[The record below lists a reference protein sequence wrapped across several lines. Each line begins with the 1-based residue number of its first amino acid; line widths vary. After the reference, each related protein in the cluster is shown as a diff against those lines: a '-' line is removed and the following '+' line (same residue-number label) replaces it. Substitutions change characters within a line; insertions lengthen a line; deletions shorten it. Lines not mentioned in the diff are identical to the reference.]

1 VSSQQETYNHLV
13 TLRNYSK
20 DVLKHQNTRSKY
32 FLVNTLKT
40 LIFKIRSN
48 KLIKHLNNFSI
59 NLKPFPQYRLK
70 SRKINLVRAFTNTKL
85 FNETKVFN
93 RSLRFHKKLPRVI
106 RKLKKKKF
114 KMILRRPLRRRRRRR
129 ARYLKQENLTTF
141 IFSKP
146 SMLQT
151 FLTRKRR

>member
-1 VSSQQETYNHLV
+1 MSSQQETYNHLV

-70 SRKINLVRAFTNTKL
+70 SRKVNLVRAFTDTKL